1 MIKKIALA
9 LVFVLFGATSASAV
23 TFYWDHNCDYT
34 THFNLYYS
42 PNEAEGNQILVDTV
56 TCPTTELEVSLAR
69 NGYYTVTA
77 ANETLESD
85 FSISFGFFFNSLRRE
100 FENFFLL
107 YEGMHQDYNADT
119 SDTNWVITRY
129 THDLLGRVILTETRT
144 TSWDDRATGWD

>member
-23 TFYWDHNCDYT
+23 TFGWDHDCVDT

-42 PNEAEGNQILVDTV
+42 TALEGNQIFVDTV

-77 ANETLESD
+77 ANEEYESS

-107 YEGMHQDYNADT
+107 YEGMHEDYDADT

-129 THDLLGRVILTETRT
+129 THDLLGRVTLTETRT

>member
-1 MIKKIALA
+1 MIKKLA
-9 LVFVLFGATSASAV
+9 LGLALVLFGATSASAI
-23 TFYWDHNCDYT
+23 TFYWDHDCVDT

-42 PNEAEGNQILVDTV
+42 TDLMGNQIFVDTV
-56 TCPTTELEVSLAR
+56 TCPTTELVVERAR

-77 ANETLESD
+77 AHATRESD
-85 FSISFGFFFNSLRRE
+85 FSVSFGFFFNSVRRE

-107 YEGMHQDYNADT
+107 YEGMHEDYDADT